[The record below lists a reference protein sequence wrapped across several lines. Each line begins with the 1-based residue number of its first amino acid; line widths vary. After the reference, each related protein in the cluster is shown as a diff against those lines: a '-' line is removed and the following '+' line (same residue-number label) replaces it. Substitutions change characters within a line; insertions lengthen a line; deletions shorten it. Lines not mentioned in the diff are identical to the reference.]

1 MPSAT
6 HSPDLAGNADMRRRA
21 SDRPAP
27 GTALVPLQ
35 WIGPT
40 EAPPKSSRPDAT
52 FVAHLMAM
60 QLQSPQTRTLRR
72 AAVADVQAAYRS
84 AARQDLHAAPRGER
98 MYRDI

>member
-6 HSPDLAGNADMRRRA
+6 HSPDLAGNANMRRRA

-27 GTALVPLQ
+27 GTGLVPLQ
-35 WIGPT
+35 WIGPA

-60 QLQSPQTRTLRR
+60 QLQSPQTRVLRR

-84 AARQDLHAAPRGER
+84 AAGQGQPPAPTGR
-98 MYRDI
+98 MHRDI